1 MSYNNV
7 TELIAALKA
16 MDARVRAAI
25 VQDEL
30 DQCGEL
36 AEDKLV
42 SRSYEWERMRTI
54 LTQIT
59 EIFDETGSEGQC
71 GVGNV
76 TGFAMGYL
84 EYGSGYRISYPP
96 KTHTRGTGRQV

>member
-16 MDARVRAAI
+16 MDARVHVAI
-25 VQDEL
+25 VQNEL
-30 DQCGEL
+30 DQFGKL

-54 LTQIT
+54 LTQIA
-59 EIFDETGSEGQC
+59 EIFDETGSEAS
-71 GVGNV
+71 
-76 TGFAMGYL
+76 TGSKCM
-84 EYGSGYRISYPP
+84 E
-96 KTHTRGTGRQV
+96 K